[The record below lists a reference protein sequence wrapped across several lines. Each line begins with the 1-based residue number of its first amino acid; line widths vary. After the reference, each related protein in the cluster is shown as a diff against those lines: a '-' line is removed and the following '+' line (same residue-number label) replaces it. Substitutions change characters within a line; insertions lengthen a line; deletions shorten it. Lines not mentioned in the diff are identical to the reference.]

1 MIFSLDVRRAQQGDC
16 LIVHYGTK
24 EEPGLMLIDGGPA
37 QVYKPELKPRLA
49 QIRKARGLQDN
60 APLPI
65 DLLMV
70 SHIDSDH
77 IVGVLELT
85 KELVDAAESQD
96 PLQLKV
102 RRLWYNTFDEIIGN
116 SPAELLSSVTTSFGA
131 AALRGEPDTEG
142 LDPTAARV
150 LASVDQ
156 GLRLRDDARKLN
168 SLNPESFRLNPE
180 FDGKLVMTS
189 GKSKSIAL
197 GRGLNLTVA
206 GPMKAEL
213 LNLQKEY
220 DTFLKKKVK
229 AKEKTKPPLASFTD
243 TTAPNLSSIVVLA
256 EVSNKK
262 ILLTGDARGDK
273 ILEGLELAKLIAK
286 GGGMHVDILK
296 VPHHGSDRNVD
307 PSFFQRLTA
316 DHYVFSGNGEYGN
329 PELETFKMLL
339 EVRGKDKYTI
349 HLTYPVQELDIERK
363 KNWEKEQ
370 QKERA
375 AKKKEPRE
383 NWSPAKHSLTSF
395 FAANRDFANKV
406 RVVEANKQYVINLLD
421 TLGF

>member
-16 LIVHYGTK
+16 LLVHFGTR
-24 EEPGLMLIDGGPA
+24 EEPGLILIDGGPA
-37 QVYKPELKPRLA
+37 QVYKPQLKPRLA
-49 QIRKARGLQDN
+49 QIRKARGLQDDT
-60 APLPI
+60 PLPI
-65 DLLMV
+65 DMLMV

-85 KELVDAAESQD
+85 KELVDAAESQA

-102 RRLWYNTFDEIIGN
+102 RRLWHNTFDKIIGN
-116 SPAELLSSVTTSFGA
+116 SPDELLSAVTASFGA
-131 AALRGEPDTEG
+131 AALHGEPDTEG
-142 LDPTAARV
+142 LDPTAAKV

-156 GLRLRDDARKLN
+156 GLRLGEDASKLN
-168 SLNPESFRLNPE
+168 GINPDSFRLNPE
-180 FDGKLVMTS
+180 FDGKLVMAS
-189 GKSKSIAL
+189 GKSKSISL
-197 GRGLNLTVA
+197 GKGLNLTVA

-213 LNLQKEY
+213 IKLQKEY
-220 DTFLKKKVK
+220 DDYLKRKDKVKKKT
-229 AKEKTKPPLASFTD
+229 KTLVASFTD

-256 EVSNKK
+256 EVGKKK

-273 ILEGLELAKLIAK
+273 ILEGLELAKLIDK

-307 PSFFQRLTA
+307 PSFFERLTA

-339 EVRGKDKYTI
+339 KIRGKEKYTI
-349 HLTYPVQELDIERK
+349 HLTYPVAELDIERK

-370 QKERA
+370 QKEIA
-375 AKKKEPRE
+375 GKKKEPRE

-395 FAANRDFANKV
+395 FAANTDFAKKL
-406 RVVEANKQYVINLLD
+406 RVVEANKPYVIDLLD
-421 TLGF
+421 TLGI

>member
-1 MIFSLDVRRAQQGDC
+1 MILSLDIRRAQQGDC
-16 LIVHYGTK
+16 LIVHYGTR
-24 EEPGLMLIDGGPA
+24 EEPGWMLIDGGPA
-37 QVYKPELKPRLA
+37 QVYKPQLKPRFV

-60 APLPI
+60 VPLPV

-85 KELVDAAESQD
+85 KELVDAAESQE

-116 SPAELLSSVTTSFGA
+116 SPAELLSSVTASFGA

-180 FDGKLVMTS
+180 FDGKLVMAS

-256 EVSNKK
+256 EVSNRK

-406 RVVEANKQYVINLLD
+406 RVVEANKPYVINLLD